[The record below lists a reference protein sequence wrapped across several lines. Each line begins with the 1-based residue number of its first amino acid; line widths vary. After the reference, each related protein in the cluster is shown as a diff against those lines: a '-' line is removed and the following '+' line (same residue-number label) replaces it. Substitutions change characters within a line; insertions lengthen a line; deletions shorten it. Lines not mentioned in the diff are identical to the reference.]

1 MAINAKVPKKIMEAK
16 IRKKMKMQRKLKR
29 AKQQA

>member
-1 MAINAKVPKKIMEAK
+1 MAINHKVPKKIMEAK
-16 IRKKMKMQRKLKR
+16 IRKKMKTMRKMKR